1 MGEGLDVVDEGRP
14 AVHTALRGE
23 RRLHRGPGVAP
34 AQEPGE
40 GRLLARDVPVRDS
53 NDTHMDRIGPGALR
67 EGGRDP
73 GDLQPTSPRHNTAS
87 RAPAASAA
95 GTIPSITR
103 CGAISSNT
111 PCLTLAGSPSQPFR
125 DDDGAPACGG
135 DRGQLARW

>member
-40 GRLLARDVPVRDS
+40 GRLLARDVPVRDLG
-53 NDTHMDRIGPGALR
+53 DTHIDRIGPGALR

-73 GDLQPTSPRHNTAS
+73 GDLQPTFAQAQHRVPRTHRGGGQHDPVDHEVRGDL
-87 RAPAASAA
+87 RA
-95 GTIPSITR
+95 TR
-103 CGAISSNT
+103 G
-111 PCLTLAGSPSQPFR
+111 P
-125 DDDGAPACGG
+125 
-135 DRGQLARW
+135 